1 MMVQRDYILRVIEEL
16 GAVLIA
22 LRRAILGGSAR
33 AADVED
39 TLRRAAAGAGM
50 DLDLARAA
58 SIDALPAMMAPTG
71 EVDPARC
78 WLLAEVL
85 MTDGVSLLSS
95 GETDLARSSLAKA
108 AALFTLVAPEG
119 AFLTGFPEASERIGE
134 IEAMLAGITPSGNGR
149 SS

>member
-1 MMVQRDYILRVIEEL
+1 MMMQRDYILRVIEEL

-22 LRRAILGGSAR
+22 LRNAILGG
-33 AADVED
+33 AAPATQMED

-95 GETDLARSSLAKA
+95 GETELARSSLAKA

-119 AFLTGFPEASERIGE
+119 AFLTGFPEASERIEE
-134 IEAMLAGITPSGNGR
+134 IEAMLAGITPSENGR
-149 SS
+149 SF

>member
-22 LRRAILGGSAR
+22 LRRAVLGGAAR
-33 AADVED
+33 ATDVED
-39 TLRRAAAGAGM
+39 TLRRAATGAGM

-85 MTDGVSLLSS
+85 MTDGISLLSS

-108 AALFTLVAPEG
+108 AALFTLVAPWG
-119 AFLTGFPEASERIGE
+119 AFLTGFPEASERIEE
-134 IEAMLAGITPSGNGR
+134 IEALIAEITPSGNGQ

>member
-22 LRRAILGGSAR
+22 LRNAILGGGAR
-33 AADVED
+33 ATNVED

-85 MTDGVSLLSS
+85 MTDGVNLLSA
-95 GETDLARSSLAKA
+95 GETDLALSCLAKA
-108 AALFTLVAPEG
+108 AALFTLVAPQG
-119 AFLTGFPEASERIGE
+119 AFLTGFPEAGERIEE

>member
-1 MMVQRDYILRVIEEL
+1 MQRDYILRVIEEL

-22 LRRAILGGSAR
+22 LRNAILGG
-33 AADVED
+33 AAPATHVED
-39 TLRRAAAGAGM
+39 TLRRASAGAGM

-95 GETDLARSSLAKA
+95 GETELARSSLAKA
-108 AALFTLVAPEG
+108 AALFTLG
-119 AFLTGFPEASERIGE
+119 AYLTGFPEADERIEE
-134 IEAMLAGITPSGNGR
+134 IEEVLAELDM
-149 SS
+149 

>member
-1 MMVQRDYILRVIEEL
+1 MVQRDYILRMIEEL

-22 LRRAILGGSAR
+22 LRKAILGGGAAR
-33 AADVED
+33 ATDVED
-39 TLRRAAAGAGM
+39 TLRRASAGAGM

-58 SIDALPAMMAPTG
+58 SVDALPAMMAPTG
-71 EVDPARC
+71 EVDPALC

-85 MTDGVSLLSS
+85 MTDGAERLSS

-108 AALFTLVAPEG
+108 AALFKLVEPGG
-119 AFLTGFPEASERIGE
+119 AYLTGFPEASERIEE

>member
-1 MMVQRDYILRVIEEL
+1 MALGVRGMMMQRDYILRVIEEL

-39 TLRRAAAGAGM
+39 TLRRASAGAGM

-95 GETDLARSSLAKA
+95 GDTELAHSSLAKA
-108 AALFTLVAPEG
+108 AALFTLVAPQG
-119 AFLTGFPEASERIGE
+119 AFLIGFPEASERIEE
-134 IEAMLAGITPSGNGR
+134 IEEVLAELEM
-149 SS
+149 

>member
-1 MMVQRDYILRVIEEL
+1 MMQRDYILRMIEEL

-22 LRRAILGGSAR
+22 LRNAILGRTAR
-33 AADVED
+33 ATDVED
-39 TLRRAAAGAGM
+39 ALRRASAGAGM

-95 GETDLARSSLAKA
+95 GETERARSSLAKA

-119 AFLTGFPEASERIGE
+119 AFLAGFPEAGERIEE